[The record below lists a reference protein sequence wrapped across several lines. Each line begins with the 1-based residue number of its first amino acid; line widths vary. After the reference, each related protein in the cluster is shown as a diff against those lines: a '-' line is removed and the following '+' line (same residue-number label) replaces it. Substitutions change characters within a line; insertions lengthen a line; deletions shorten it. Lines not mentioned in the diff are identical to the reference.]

1 MSEAIRQATRDA
13 HAPGREPE
21 LYGLM
26 AEFATPDELLEAAR
40 AAHRA
45 GYTRMDAY
53 SPYPVEGLAEAI
65 GFRQTRIP
73 MVVLI
78 GAIIGAVGGYFMQWF
93 SSVHHYP
100 MNIGGRPYNS
110 WPAFIPITFECAI
123 LLAAA
128 GAVFGMLALNGLPT
142 PYHPLFNVPDFARA
156 SRDRFF
162 LCIETTDPKF
172 ERQRVEAFL
181 AGLNPMQIAE
191 VPR

>member
-1 MSEAIRQATRDA
+1 MSEALRDA
-13 HAPGREPE
+13 HAPGRAPD
-21 LYGLM
+21 LYGVM
-26 AEFATPDELLEAAR
+26 AEFADPAALVEAAK

-65 GFRQTRIP
+65 GFRKTRIP

-78 GAIIGAVGGYFMQWF
+78 GAIVGAVGGYFMQWF

-128 GAVFGMLALNGLPT
+128 GAVFGMLALNGLPM
-142 PYHPLFNVPDFARA
+142 PYHPVFNVKRFAEHA
-156 SRDRFF
+156 SQDGFF
-162 LCIETTDPKF
+162 LAIEAEDPKF
-172 ERQRVEAFL
+172 DLHGTRAVLQELGAKEI
-181 AGLNPMQIAE
+181 NEIEP
-191 VPR
+191 